1 MRGFFRN
8 RPAVGHKNTPGR
20 KIWLTAKDGTKFA
33 VNTGGRRRGPSLSQL
48 TYSVTHLIVG
58 ATEARPLGTGWIRFD
73 HRLERKRWALC
84 G

>member
-33 VNTGGRRRGPSLSQL
+33 INTGGRRRGPSLRQL
-48 TYSVTHLIVG
+48 TYSVTHLC
-58 ATEARPLGTGWIRFD
+58 ADTGWIRFD
-73 HRLERKRWALC
+73 HRLERKRRAL
-84 G
+84 